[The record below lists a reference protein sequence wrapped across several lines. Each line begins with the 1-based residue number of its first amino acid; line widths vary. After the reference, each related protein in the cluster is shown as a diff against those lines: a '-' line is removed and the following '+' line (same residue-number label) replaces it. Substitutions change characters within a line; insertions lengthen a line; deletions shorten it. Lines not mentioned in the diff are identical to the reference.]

1 MATLGK
7 NIIVKWNDGGTLVA
21 IAASKSCTFRNVS
34 EVREISSPSS
44 GRARNYVSGRTS
56 WNVSCS
62 YLVSDVCDLL
72 KAGYTYTLNI
82 LNEDGQTG
90 LQGTAILATCEISAT
105 QGDLAYGQFSFQGS
119 GELVEF

>member
-7 NIIVKWNDGGTLVA
+7 NIIVMWDDGGTLVA

-34 EVREISSPSS
+34 EVKEISSPSS
-44 GRARNYVSGRTS
+44 SKARDYVSGRTS
-56 WNVSCS
+56 WNVSCR
-62 YLVSDVCDLL
+62 YLVSNVCDML
-72 KAGYTYTLNI
+72 KVGNTYTLNI

-90 LQGTAILATCEISAT
+90 LQGTAILVTCEISAT

-119 GELVEF
+119 GELIDF